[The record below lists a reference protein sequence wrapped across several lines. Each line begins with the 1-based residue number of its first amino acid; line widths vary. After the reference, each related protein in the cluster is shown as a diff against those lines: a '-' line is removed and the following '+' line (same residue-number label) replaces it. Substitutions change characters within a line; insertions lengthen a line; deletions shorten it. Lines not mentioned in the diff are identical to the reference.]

1 VQLNKNSPGAP
12 LYTPAQ
18 RRRRDRTRWTL
29 VQGVLAPLQFLAC
42 AISLVLVLRC
52 LATGRG
58 LLAAQVS
65 VLVKTAL
72 LYAIMVTGSLWERAV
87 FGRWLF
93 AGPFFWEDVVSMLVI
108 ALHTAYVAALIGDFL
123 SPRAQLQLALAAY
136 ASYAINAAQFLHK
149 FSAARRSAPTASSA
163 AVRLRGAAACT

>member
-1 VQLNKNSPGAP
+1 VQINNKSPGVP

-18 RRRRDRTRWTL
+18 RRRRDRSRWTL

-42 AISLVLVLRC
+42 GVSLVLVLRC

-58 LLAAQVS
+58 LWAAQFS

-72 LYAIMVTGSLWERAV
+72 LYAIMITGSLWERAV

-93 AGPFFWEDVVSMLVI
+93 ARPFFWEDVVSMLVI
-108 ALHTAYVAALIGDFL
+108 ALHTAYVAALVGGL
-123 SPRAQLQLALAAY
+123 LGPRAQLQLALAAY
-136 ASYAINAAQFLHK
+136 ASYAVNAAQFLVK
-149 FSAARRSAPTASSA
+149 FAAARRSAVVPSTAAPS
-163 AVRLRGAAACT
+163 LHGAEACS